1 MAICE
6 AIYSFVLARIGDA
19 NTIAQGLE
27 GGLRMPIITVTFKEM
42 PLAEY
47 RVEAGK
53 TLTIGRKEG
62 NDVVI
67 DNLAVSGYHAKI
79 DAIGDAFFL
88 TDLQSKNGS
97 FVNQIKISSHRLSQG
112 DVITIGKHTLTFSYA
127 AGELQP
133 DKAASGMDQT
143 MVMDTN
149 QQRFLLEKN
158 APPADKKRI
167 AALTLLSGGMGDIG
181 ITKKLFKI
189 GKSAQNDLQVNG
201 FFVGQIAATISQRPS
216 GYFLNYVEGMSK
228 PKVNGKVIRETIQ
241 LQEFDIIEIGKNKM
255 QIVFKS

>member
-6 AIYSFVLARIGDA
+6 AIQSVILAGIGDA
-19 NTIAQGLE
+19 NTIAAGFE

-62 NDVVI
+62 NHVVI

-79 DAIGDAFFL
+79 DAIGDGFFL

-97 FVNQIKISSHRLSQG
+97 FVNQMKISSHRLTQG
-112 DVITIGKHTLTFSYA
+112 DVITIGKHTLIFSYA
-127 AGELQP
+127 AGENQP
-133 DKAASGMDQT
+133 DKAVGGMDQT

-158 APPADKKRI
+158 APPPDKKRL

-189 GKSAQNDLQVNG
+189 GKSAQNDLQING

-228 PKVNGKVIRETIQ
+228 PKVNGKVVRDTVQ